1 MNELQELQQTGLK
14 KVPTLKTGQTV
25 RVHQRIQEGNKSR
38 IQVFEG
44 LIIKM
49 NSGSGVDK
57 TFTVRKIVSGIGVE
71 KMFPMYSPII
81 EKIEVKKEGKV
92 RRAKIYYMRDRAGK
106 SARLKES
113 FVSEKEV
120 EESIEEL
127 AEQRE
132 KEEAEKKEKEAAE
145 APEETAA
152 EAPAEV
158 PAEETA
164 EEAIETP
171 AEEAPVEEPQAEE
184 PQAEEPKEETPAE
197 EPKEEPPAE
206 EPKEKA

>member
-71 KMFPMYSPII
+71 KMFPIYSPII

-127 AEQRE
+127 AEQKE

-145 APEETAA
+145 APEEEVA
-152 EAPAEV
+152 EAPAEEA
-158 PAEETA
+158 PAEEPKEETPA
-164 EEAIETP
+164 EEPKEETP
-171 AEEAPVEEPQAEE
+171 AEEAPVEEPKA
-184 PQAEEPKEETPAE
+184 ETPAE